1 MKTSTKIAY
10 RVMRFTHKIPPRQL
24 MLVLS
29 VIIGFIGGVI
39 AVLIKNLVH
48 LIQTLLISGFS
59 IDYSN
64 YWYVLYPAIGVL
76 GTIIFVKYVLR
87 KPVRD
92 GIPNVLHA
100 ISKDHGKIKQHNM
113 YSSVISSALTVGF
126 GGSVGLEGPT
136 VVTGAAWGSNI
147 GRLLGLNYKQV
158 VALLGMASAAAMSA
172 IFNAPIAAIVF
183 ALEVILFDMTMTAMV
198 PLLVSS
204 IVAALTS
211 YFFIGMDVLYPFEVI
226 EKFKL
231 NETPY
236 YLGLGLFTAL
246 ISVYFIKLYVF
257 SGKVF
262 DKIKGWVWRFL
273 IGASMLGL
281 IIFLLP
287 SLYGEGYEA
296 INKALQGDLSF
307 IFDNSIFYDLS
318 GSLPIAL
325 LLLLGIVLFKA
336 VATSLTF
343 RAGGIGGIFAPTLFM
358 GTMAGLLFVSSLN
371 YFGVINLPVSNFVLV
386 GMAGMLAGVVH
397 APLTAIF
404 LIAEITGGYQLFFPI
419 MIVSTTS
426 YSLSRLLSSK
436 SIYTIQLA
444 NRGDMLTHNK
454 DKSMLSLMNLKD
466 RIETDFSTVNVNG
479 TLGDLVKVVADSTR
493 NIYPVVDDDN
503 NFYGIIFLDH
513 IRHTMFKPD
522 IYETTTVR
530 SLLFKPS
537 KVVDVNDDMETVAQ
551 KFQHSGKYNLVVID
565 GDKYVG
571 FVSRANVFSQ
581 YRDILREFSEE

>member
-1 MKTSTKIAY
+1 MKARTRIAY
-10 RVMRFTHKIPPRQL
+10 RLLRFTHKLPPRQL
-24 MLVLS
+24 MILLS
-29 VIIGFIGGVI
+29 IVIGFIVGVI
-39 AVLIKNLVH
+39 AVVIKNLVH
-48 LIQTLLISGFS
+48 FIQSLLISGFS

-64 YWYVLYPAIGVL
+64 YMYVVYPAIGIV
-76 GTIIFVKYVLR
+76 GTILFVKFVLR

-100 ISKDHGKIKQHNM
+100 ISKDHGLIKRHNM
-113 YSSVISSALTVGF
+113 YSSIITSALTVGF

-147 GRLLGLNYKQV
+147 GRMLGLNYKQV

-172 IFNAPIAAIVF
+172 IFKAPIAAIVF
-183 ALEVILFDMTMTAMV
+183 ALEVILFDLTMTAMV

-236 YLGLGLFTAL
+236 YLALGVFTAL

-262 DKIKGWVWRFL
+262 KRIKGWGWQFL
-273 IGASMLGL
+273 IGSSMLGL
-281 IIFLLP
+281 LVFLLP
-287 SLYGEGYEA
+287 SLYGEGYDA

-318 GSLPIAL
+318 DNLLIAL
-325 LLLLGIVLFKA
+325 LLLFGIVLFKA

-358 GTMAGLLFVSSLN
+358 GTMAGLLFVSVLN
-371 YFGVINLPVSNFVLV
+371 YFGVTNLPVSNFVLV

-419 MIVSTTS
+419 MIVATTS
-426 YSLSRLLSSK
+426 YSISRMLSSK
-436 SIYTIQLA
+436 SIYTIQMA

-466 RIETDFSTVNVNG
+466 QIETDFSTVNVDG
-479 TLGDLVKVVADSTR
+479 TLGDLVKVIANSTR
-493 NIYPVVDDDN
+493 NIYPVIDEN
-503 NFYGIIFLDH
+503 SNFYGIIFLDH
-513 IRHTMFKPD
+513 IRDTMFKPEL
-522 IYETTTVR
+522 YTTTTVL
-530 SLLFKPS
+530 SLMFKPS
-537 KVVDVNDDMETVAQ
+537 KVVNTDDDMETVAS
-551 KFQHSGKYNLVVID
+551 KFQHSGKYNLVVIE

-571 FVSRANVFSQ
+571 FVSRANVFSH
-581 YRDILREFSEE
+581 YRDILRDFSEE

>member
-10 RVMRFTHKIPPRQL
+10 RVMRFTHKMPSRQL

-29 VIIGFIGGVI
+29 IIIGFIGGVI
-39 AVLIKNLVH
+39 AILIKNLVH
-48 LIQTLLISGFS
+48 LIQNLLISGFS

-76 GTIIFVKYVLR
+76 GTIIFVKFILR

-100 ISKDHGKIKQHNM
+100 ISKEHGKIKQHNM

-281 IIFLLP
+281 IIFLFP

-318 GSLPIAL
+318 GNLPIAL
-325 LLLLGIVLFKA
+325 LLLLGIVLFKG

-371 YFGVINLPVSNFVLV
+371 YFGVTNLPVSNFVLV

-466 RIETDFSTVNVNG
+466 RIEKDFSTVNVNG

-493 NIYPVVDDDN
+493 NIYPVVDDEN